1 MLSTIAY
8 DGGILGL
15 SPLIF
20 IPFFWRDP
28 AVRLFTWCAGLPLT
42 AVVIETYM
50 LLHYLA
56 PLIVVGTLISA
67 LVLDRL
73 WKFRRTRCADRILL
87 ACVLSASLIAGPIW
101 RAAHALGGARG
112 QLYRGDGFGSQRAQ
126 VVHTILSHPGNH
138 VVFVH
143 FTPEQNPLHTW
154 VANGANIDSAPV
166 VWAHDRGPENV
177 NLEEYFRG
185 RTFWFL
191 EDKPG
196 KVTLLPYHSPG
207 SSLR

>member
-1 MLSTIAY
+1 M
-8 DGGILGL
+8 
-15 SPLIF
+15 
-20 IPFFWRDP
+20 
-28 AVRLFTWCAGLPLT
+28 LT

-87 ACVLSASLIAGPIW
+87 ACVLSASLIAGPVW
-101 RAAHALGGARG
+101 RAVHALGGARG
-112 QLYRGDGFGSQRAQ
+112 QLYRGDGFGSKRAQ
-126 VVHTILSHPGNH
+126 VVHTVLSHPGNH

-143 FTPEQNPLHTW
+143 FTPEQNPLHAW
-154 VANGANIDSAPV
+154 VANGANIDSARV

-177 NLEEYFRG
+177 KLEEYFKG

-196 KVTLLPYHSPG
+196 KLTLLPYNSPRA
-207 SSLR
+207 SLR